1 VSAGACPRC
10 AKTLPD
16 NVLRDLARGTSCP
29 FCAAPLKRSPRRTLD
44 APPTAEEGYAT
55 FELDKPI
62 EVNATPPPVLKPGA
76 IAALKAAAVAAR
88 PRPVTPLKPAA
99 LKPAVTAAAMPKST
113 RATMV
118 GAALTARDQP
128 FGGTP
133 ALGSF
138 ALAAAVPAPPV
149 RGLAPPLPSVRTPT
163 PPASVSAMAATM
175 LATPAAS
182 RLPLPGSIPPPP
194 APLPPPPPPAR
205 STNGLGTVAPAV
217 TVADSEPTRV
227 SPPSPSRNGATVGP
241 LVVATDEEPTHVA
254 PGRGEPAPVAPVLDA
269 NESEPI
275 AMVTVTPDSA
285 PIVAPTML
293 RPVEPPRR
301 GLALIGIGMGLAIV
315 ALVFVGVKLL
325 GGPKAAAPAPVAAA
339 PAPEPVAEAVPAP
352 PIAEAPVA
360 RTAAVKVPEAKT
372 PAAKSRAPRTPAVA
386 EKEKA
391 TPAERPVAAKRSSRE
406 SVRRAKAHHRHERRA
421 KKVAMASPAAKRS
434 APAAPP
440 ERTDPRP
447 AYERGNALLLAGDGK
462 GAISAY
468 REAVKS
474 SPSDPIG
481 FRGLGLAYEQQGE
494 TGAAVRA
501 LRRYLKLAPHAADH
515 DLIAKRVDRLATR
528 AKQK

>member
-1 VSAGACPRC
+1 VSASACPRC

-16 NVLRDLARGTSCP
+16 NVLRDVARGTSCP

-44 APPTAEEGYAT
+44 APPTADEGYAT

-62 EVNATPPPVLKPGA
+62 QVNATPPPVSKPEA
-76 IAALKAAAVAAR
+76 VAALKAAAVAAR
-88 PRPVTPLKPAA
+88 PAPVTPLKPGL
-99 LKPAVTAAAMPKST
+99 LKPAVIAAAMPKST

-128 FGGTP
+128 FEGTP

-138 ALAAAVPAPPV
+138 ALAAAVPVAPV

-194 APLPPPPPPAR
+194 APPAR
-205 STNGLGTVAPAV
+205 PTNGLGTVAPVV
-217 TVADSEPTRV
+217 TVADSEPTTV
-227 SPPSPSRNGATVGP
+227 SPPSPSPSRNGATVRP
-241 LVVATDEEPTHVA
+241 LVIATDEEPTHVA
-254 PGRGEPAPVAPVLDA
+254 PGRGEPTPVAPVLGA
-269 NESEPI
+269 NDSGPI
-275 AMVTVTPDSA
+275 AMVTVMPDSA

-301 GLALIGIGMGLAIV
+301 GLAMIGIGMGLAIV
-315 ALVFVGVKLL
+315 ALVFGGVKLL
-325 GGPKAAAPAPVAAA
+325 GGPKAAAPASPAQAAA
-339 PAPEPVAEAVPAP
+339 PAPATEPVAEAMPAP
-352 PIAEAPVA
+352 PAAEAPVA
-360 RTAAVKVPEAKT
+360 RTPAVKVPEAKT

-386 EKEKA
+386 EKEKP
-391 TPAERPVAAKRSSRE
+391 TPAEKPVAAKRTSRE
-406 SVRRAKAHHRHERRA
+406 SVRRAKAHHRTERRA

-434 APAAPP
+434 APAASP

-462 GAISAY
+462 GAIAAY

-515 DLIAKRVDRLATR
+515 DLIAKRVDRLAAR